1 LIPALEVVDVP
12 LSLHIRTQL
21 LLKQALSDDDVDI
34 RDEAASIVSKVI
46 QSEIVLCRDRAVGEW
61 WKYMGERYA
70 QVDEWKSALRDM
82 VTDVQSIGEQL
93 TLSYSIRTYT

>member
-1 LIPALEVVDVP
+1 LIPALEIIDVP
-12 LSLHIRTQL
+12 PSLHIRTQL

-82 VTDVQSIGEQL
+82 VTDVQSISEHP
-93 TLSYSIRTYT
+93 TLSYFIGTYT